1 MSRPTESQSDFIAA
15 HQFTRL
21 AGPFVRVDAAMD
33 PHEERLITEEI
44 DWLPAVVAK
53 NLGIGHGVD
62 NAAGIE
68 GI

>member
-1 MSRPTESQSDFIAA
+1 
-15 HQFTRL
+15 
-21 AGPFVRVDAAMD
+21 MD
-33 PHEERLITEEI
+33 PDEECLIAEEI
-44 DWLPAVVAK
+44 DRLPAVVAK